1 MMNIVALRRPP
12 PAACQPPVPRAAA
25 NWHLALVGNKGR
37 GLVADAQAGKH
48 QFLVGKDCL
57 GHNLVAIGRLLRRTA
72 PGISVRAAAERL
84 DASICDDC
92 VHTGC
97 TCGQPERVSHAV
109 ELPQKGVHSGQR
121 PEARGWQLRVSH
133 RCAHCAWLS
142 SCHSA
147 WAHQGVRESGAPC
160 CFVLHQARLRWTRQ
174 KLRARSGSVVSAT
187 VSLLQRNMSRSV
199 PEACNVS

>member
-1 MMNIVALRRPP
+1 MNIVALRRPP

-25 NWHLALVGNKGR
+25 NWHLALVGNKGG

-97 TCGQPERVSHAV
+97 TCGQPERVSHGV
-109 ELPQKGVHSGQR
+109 ELPQVSTVGGVLKREGGSCVFR
-121 PEARGWQLRVSH
+121 IDVPIARGLAPAIQLGR
-133 RCAHCAWLS
+133 
-142 SCHSA
+142 
-147 WAHQGVRESGAPC
+147 
-160 CFVLHQARLRWTRQ
+160 TR
-174 KLRARSGSVVSAT
+174 G
-187 VSLLQRNMSRSV
+187 
-199 PEACNVS
+199 